1 MNPHSSHSLRV
12 VTITGPART
21 ALPRAIAPTVGVSNK
36 TVSIDRQVLPEVTPA
51 PDPERINPVTG
62 EVVESHSPVGVT
74 GWPADEATEVVERAT
89 EVVERATV
97 TGLDG
102 RPTPAPHQRMIAA
115 PATRRLPRHR
125 PTRPRGYQKPQRH
138 PQGSHTPGRPLSLT
152 GVIRWWCAIA
162 PTVGVSD
169 RQAAYDVAGVQRL
182 HTPRPPQPPMT
193 SAWLRSPPAPM
204 GDSESLRRGR
214 SDLPQRIFAG
224 RECCPLP

>member
-102 RPTPAPHQRMIAA
+102 KTYTRTPPKNDRRPRYATTSATPPHATPGVPKTPETPTGQSHAGAPSLTHGGN
-115 PATRRLPRHR
+115 PLVVRHR
-125 PTRPRGYQKPQRH
+125 PH
-138 PQGSHTPGRPLSLT
+138 
-152 GVIRWWCAIA
+152 
-162 PTVGVSD
+162 
-169 RQAAYDVAGVQRL
+169 
-182 HTPRPPQPPMT
+182 
-193 SAWLRSPPAPM
+193 
-204 GDSESLRRGR
+204 RRGER
-214 SDLPQRIFAG
+214 PAG
-224 RECCPLP
+224 RL